1 VWGSAAVKFSKVIIK
16 LGLTV
21 LCGQILLSLTGC
33 ANAALAVTDPRS
45 LATVTSDQYITRDL
59 TVKYMSSE
67 FESDHVSAT
76 VYNHEVL
83 LTGQATSLIQRFKI
97 VRTAKNFDSVQKV
110 YDYVNT
116 SSKYVSTS
124 SEDTY
129 ITSKV
134 KTSLFSSG
142 DVNSNDVKIVTEKGV
157 VYILGLISKSQLENM
172 INITKSVDGVKKVVP
187 LVHYKSSDSKL
198 NLFD

>member
-1 VWGSAAVKFSKVIIK
+1 MVIN
-16 LGLTV
+16 LGLV
-21 LCGQILLSLTGC
+21 VICGQLLFSLTGC

-45 LATVTSDQYITRDL
+45 LSTVTSDQYITRDL
-59 TVKYMSSE
+59 SIKYMSSE

-83 LTGQATSLIQRFKI
+83 LTGQASSLVQRFKI
-97 VRTAKNFDSVQKV
+97 VRTAKDFDSVQKV
-110 YDYVNT
+110 YDYVEV

-124 SEDTY
+124 TEDSY
-129 ITSKV
+129 ITGKV
-134 KTSLFSSG
+134 KSSLFSSG

-157 VYILGLISKSQLENM
+157 VYILGLIAKSQLENM
-172 INITKSVDGVKKVVP
+172 INVTKSVDGVKKVVP
-187 LVHYKSSDSKL
+187 LVHYKDSDSKL

>member
-1 VWGSAAVKFSKVIIK
+1 VAVKVSKVIIN
-16 LGLTV
+16 LALMV
-21 LCGQILLSLTGC
+21 LCGQLLLSLTGC

-45 LATVTSDQYITRDL
+45 LSTVTSDQYITRDL
-59 TVKYMSSE
+59 SIKYMSSE

-83 LTGQATSLIQRFKI
+83 LTGQASSLVQRFKI
-97 VRTAKNFDSVQKV
+97 VRTAKDFDSVQKV
-110 YDYVNT
+110 YDYVEV

-124 SEDTY
+124 TEDSY
-129 ITSKV
+129 ITGKV
-134 KTSLFSSG
+134 KSSLFSSG

-157 VYILGLISKSQLENM
+157 VYILGLIAKSQLENM
-172 INITKSVDGVKKVVP
+172 INVTKSVDGVKKVVP
-187 LVHYKSSDSKL
+187 LVHYKDSDSKL

>member
-1 VWGSAAVKFSKVIIK
+1 MKINKIVFN
-16 LGLTV
+16 LGL
-21 LCGQILLSLTGC
+21 LLSTGIILCNLNGC
-33 ANAALAVTDPRS
+33 ANAALVATDPRS
-45 LATVTSDQYITRDL
+45 ITTVTSDQYITRDL
-59 TVKYMSSE
+59 SIKYMSSE

-83 LTGQATSLIQRFKI
+83 LTGQASNLIQRFKI
-97 VRTAKNFDSVQKV
+97 VRTAKSFDSVQKV
-110 YDYVNT
+110 YDYVDI

-157 VYILGLISKSQLENM
+157 VYILGIIAKPQLENM
-172 INITKSVDGVKKVVP
+172 INVTKSVDGVKKVVP
-187 LVHYKSSDSKL
+187 LVHYKSSDTKL
-198 NLFD
+198 NLPGSE

>member
-1 VWGSAAVKFSKVIIK
+1 MKINKFVFN
-16 LGLTV
+16 LGLLLSTGIV
-21 LCGQILLSLTGC
+21 LCNINGC
-33 ANAALAVTDPRS
+33 ANAALVATDPRS
-45 LATVTSDQYITRDL
+45 ITTVTSDQYITRDL
-59 TVKYMSSE
+59 SIKYMSSE

-83 LTGQATSLIQRFKI
+83 LTGQASSLIQRFKI
-97 VRTAKNFDSVQKV
+97 VRTAKSFDSVEKV
-110 YDYVNT
+110 YDYVDV

-157 VYILGLISKSQLENM
+157 VYILGIIDKSQLQNM
-172 INITKSVDGVKKVVP
+172 VEVTRGIDGVKKVVP
-187 LVHYKSSDSKL
+187 LVHYKSSDTKL
-198 NLFD
+198 NLPGSE

>member
-1 VWGSAAVKFSKVIIK
+1 MVIN
-16 LGLTV
+16 LGLV
-21 LCGQILLSLTGC
+21 VICGQLLFSLTGC

-45 LATVTSDQYITRDL
+45 LSTVTSDQYITRDL
-59 TVKYMSSE
+59 SIKYMSSE

-83 LTGQATSLIQRFKI
+83 LTGQASSLVQRFKI
-97 VRTAKNFDSVQKV
+97 VRTAKDFDSVQKV
-110 YDYVNT
+110 YDYVEV

-124 SEDTY
+124 TEDSY
-129 ITSKV
+129 ITGKV
-134 KTSLFSSG
+134 KSSLFGSG

-157 VYILGLISKSQLENM
+157 VYILGLIAKSQLENM
-172 INITKSVDGVKKVVP
+172 INVTKSVDGVKKVVP
-187 LVHYKSSDSKL
+187 LVHYKDSDSKL